1 MAQERTISVRRRPMN
16 VAESAKEADGEV
28 VRWVPINVRQPGG
41 LDQTN
46 LGALDQANNEIIRA
60 ARGLL
65 TRIVDLLK

>member
-16 VAESAKEADGEV
+16 VAESAGEADGEV
-28 VRWVPINVRQPGG
+28 VRWVPINVRQSGG